1 MRRDA
6 LALALVLT
14 LGTAVPLQA
23 QTSAPAPA
31 AAPAPTTLPEAVA
44 VIDAAFDRWQANA
57 HAPGL
62 VYGVV
67 QDGRLIHL
75 RAAGVRTV
83 DGPAVT
89 PDTLFR
95 IASMSKAFTALAILK
110 LRDEGRLSLDDLAE
124 THVPQMRSWT
134 WPTADSPRIRV
145 RDLLNHTGGFVTD
158 DPWGDRQQV
167 LTEAEFTRM
176 LTDGVPFTRAPQTAF
191 EYSNFGYALL
201 GRIVT
206 NVSGRPYKDYI
217 EAEIMQ
223 PLGMTSSGYDVFASP
238 QDRRALGYRW
248 ENDAWSREPDMIHG
262 VFGAMG
268 GVETSAEDY
277 ARWIAFLLSA
287 WPARDDP
294 DTGPVRRSTVR
305 EMALGSNFASVR
317 SRTGADG
324 QPCAGAGAYGMG
336 LQANID
342 CELGGFL
349 AHGGGYPGYGS
360 YMILMPDRRTG
371 LFAFANRTYAGP
383 SAPLIEAA
391 STLVRGGLAPVR
403 PLATS
408 DILAE
413 RYADLG
419 RIWAAGDVSVATDQL
434 AMNFLMDRSVEN
446 WRTVLGLLK
455 TDAGACATDAP
466 ITATGSLSGTYRWA
480 CDKGV
485 VEGRLLL
492 APTTPATIQA
502 INFRFTETPA
512 AAAH

>member
-1 MRRDA
+1 MRRNA

-14 LGTAVPLQA
+14 LGTAVPGLA
-23 QTSAPAPA
+23 QTPAPVPA
-31 AAPAPTTLPEAVA
+31 ATPAPSTLQEAIPI
-44 VIDAAFDRWQANA
+44 IDAAFDRWQANA

-67 QDGRLIHL
+67 QDGRIIHL
-75 RAAGVRTV
+75 RTAGVRTV
-83 DGPAVT
+83 DGPGVA

-124 THVPQMRSWT
+124 THVPEMADWT
-134 WPTADSPRIRV
+134 YATADSPRIRV

-167 LTEAEFTRM
+167 LTEAQFTRM
-176 LTDGVPFTRAPQTAF
+176 LTDGVPFTRAAQTAF

-206 NVSGRPYKDYI
+206 NVSGRPYDQYI
-217 EAEIMQ
+217 EAEIMR
-223 PLGMTSSGYDVFASP
+223 PLGMASSGYDVFASP

-248 ENDAWSREPDMIHG
+248 ENDAWAREPDMIHG
-262 VFGAMG
+262 VFGSMG
-268 GVETSAEDY
+268 GVQTSAEDY

-287 WPARDDP
+287 WPARDGP
-294 DTGPVRRSTVR
+294 ETGPVRRSTVR
-305 EMALGSNFASVR
+305 EMAQGSNFVSSR

-324 QPCAGAGAYGMG
+324 QPCPGAGAYGMG
-336 LQANID
+336 LQANTD
-342 CELGGFL
+342 CELGTWL

-360 YMILMPDRRTG
+360 YMILLPDRRTG

-383 SAPLIEAA
+383 SGPLTEAA
-391 STLVRGGLAPVR
+391 LTLVRGGLAPVA
-403 PLATS
+403 PATAS
-408 DILAE
+408 AILTE

-419 RIWAAGDVSVATDQL
+419 RIWAAGDVSVAEDRL

-446 WRTVLGLLK
+446 WRTVLGVLK
-455 TDAGACATDAP
+455 TDAGACAADAP
-466 ITATGSLSGTYRWA
+466 ITPTGGLSGTFRWT
-480 CDKGV
+480 CEKGV
-485 VEGRLLL
+485 IEGRLLL
-492 APTTPATIQA
+492 APTTPVTIQA
-502 INFRFTETPA
+502 LNFRFTPTPVPTPQ
-512 AAAH
+512 